1 MRLILPGLLLSM
13 LLCGCSLPRI
23 IVLND
28 PLNAAQHNDLGVA
41 YEQRGEF
48 DLALREYDRAAELK
62 TDWARPLLNRGNV
75 LAAGEDWAGAQKS
88 YRQALRREPDNA
100 EAMNNLA
107 WVLLQAGDLTQAL
120 SWADRALQQQPHNP
134 SVLDTLADI
143 QLAAGDFA
151 AARHSIEQ
159 GLALDPAPALR
170 QSLEQKRSRLPGTP
184 RD

>member
-1 MRLILPGLLLSM
+1 MRLVLLSLLFSLLLG
-13 LLCGCSLPRI
+13 GCSLPRI

-41 YEQRGEF
+41 YQQRGDF
-48 DLALREYDRAAELK
+48 DLALREYQRAAEMK
-62 TDWARPLLNRGNV
+62 SDWARPLINRGNV
-75 LAAGEDWAGAQKS
+75 LAAGEDWAGAQQS

-120 SWADRALQQQPHNP
+120 TWAGQALQLQPENP

-151 AARHSIEQ
+151 AARQTIAQ
-159 GLALDPAPALR
+159 GLALDPLPALR
-170 QSLEQKRSRLPGTP
+170 QSLEQKRAHLPESSQ
-184 RD
+184 D